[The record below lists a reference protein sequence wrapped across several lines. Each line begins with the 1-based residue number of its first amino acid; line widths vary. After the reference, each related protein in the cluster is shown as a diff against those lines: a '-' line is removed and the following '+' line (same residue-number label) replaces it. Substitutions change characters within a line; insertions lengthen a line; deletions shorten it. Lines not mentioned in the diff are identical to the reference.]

1 MNQHAHYCRREHLK
15 QHQNLDDFSVFCIFC
30 KQDSGYK
37 ITQGPTFSIPSSLNV
52 SSIVP
57 EDTVSGFTT
66 FLNTDDDSS
75 YQPEVPIND
84 HEIQTI
90 AESEDIG
97 QFFCATCGKVVDDHD
112 DKVKLVC
119 CGKIVHESCNSV
131 VVGTLKKL
139 DMNRCF
145 RGPACLVC
153 SSAKYMIF
161 KDYMLTCQENPIDM
175 KDGIHSMAAS
185 PNAHFL
191 VTSVV
196 LYLYGFNFGDANP
209 WSIKRTF
216 SKYPD
221 MLKELDDAKKFFVE
235 SEDDRKVLE
244 SLATSTIHRLRN
256 VFLNPD
262 RACDILG
269 RTPGCEQIMKI
280 LYSVYRDAHKLYPD
294 VHKQMLDFHKETVLR
309 IHEEIQNTIVTPPKH
324 VCMKPCC
331 RTLCVE
337 AHPIIY
343 VPTSG
348 PLPAPSAPSYHP
360 VSPRRQQ
367 VEQPLPVS
375 PQRQQVPVTRDQF
388 QSPPP
393 AMSGFQESNA
403 HTPIERMETQSAQM
417 QPFNKQDLIIEIM
430 NGNDTSPTLSTAI
443 QILKAIG
450 KVDDDEGETK
460 LSLIK
465 AILNTDT
472 SDDMELITKAIY
484 TSGHVTKRIR
494 VN

>member
-1 MNQHAHYCRREHLK
+1 
-15 QHQNLDDFSVFCIFC
+15 
-30 KQDSGYK
+30 
-37 ITQGPTFSIPSSLNV
+37 
-52 SSIVP
+52 
-57 EDTVSGFTT
+57 
-66 FLNTDDDSS
+66 
-75 YQPEVPIND
+75 
-84 HEIQTI
+84 
-90 AESEDIG
+90 
-97 QFFCATCGKVVDDHD
+97 
-112 DKVKLVC
+112 
-119 CGKIVHESCNSV
+119 
-131 VVGTLKKL
+131 
-139 DMNRCF
+139 
-145 RGPACLVC
+145 
-153 SSAKYMIF
+153 MIF
-161 KDYMLTCQENPIDM
+161 KDYTLTSQENPVDM
-175 KDGIHSMAAS
+175 KDGIHPMAAS

-221 MLKELDDAKKFFVE
+221 MLKELDEAKKFFVE

-244 SLATSTIHRLRN
+244 NLTAGTIQRLRN

-269 RTPGCEQIMKI
+269 RTPRCEQIMKI
-280 LYSVYRDAHKLYPD
+280 LYLVYRDARKLYP
-294 VHKQMLDFHKETVLR
+294 VIHQPMMDFHKETVLR
-309 IHEEIQNTIVTPPKH
+309 IHDEIRNTIVIPPKH

-343 VPTSG
+343 VPTIG

-360 VSPRRQQ
+360 ITHA
-367 VEQPLPVS
+367 VS
-375 PQRQQVPVTRDQF
+375 PQRQQIDQPQHVAQEQF
-388 QSPPP
+388 QSPPL
-393 AMSGFQESNA
+393 AMSGFQQSNA
-403 HTPIERMETQSAQM
+403 HSPIERMETSPPMQM
-417 QPFNKQDLIIEIM
+417 NNKKDLIVEIM
-430 NGNDTSPTLSTAI
+430 NGHDASPTLSTAI

-450 KVDDDEGETK
+450 KIDDDEDETK

-472 SDDMELITKAIY
+472 SADMELITKAIY
-484 TSGHVTKRIR
+484 TSGHVAKRVR

>member
-15 QHQNLDDFSVFCIFC
+15 QHQNLDDFKVFCIFC

-37 ITQGPTFSIPSSLNV
+37 ITQGPTFSIPTSLNV
-52 SSIVP
+52 SSIVQEP
-57 EDTVSGFTT
+57 TVSGFTT
-66 FLNTDDDSS
+66 FMNTTDDDSS
-75 YQPEVPIND
+75 YQPEVPVND
-84 HEIQTI
+84 QEIQTI
-90 AESEDIG
+90 AESEDTG
-97 QFFCATCGKVVDDHD
+97 QIFCATCGKKVDDLD
-112 DKVKLVC
+112 DKVKIVC
-119 CGKIVHESCNSV
+119 CGQVVHEACNSV

-153 SSAKYMIF
+153 SSAKYMIS
-161 KDYMLTCQENPIDM
+161 KDYMLTCHENPVDI
-175 KDGIHSMAAS
+175 KDGIHPMAAS

-209 WSIKRTF
+209 WYIKRTF

-244 SLATSTIHRLRN
+244 SIATNTLHGLRN

-269 RTPGCEQIMKI
+269 RTPRCEQIMKI
-280 LYSVYRDAHKLYPD
+280 LYSVYRDAHKLYPG
-294 VHKQMLDFHKETVLR
+294 VHEQMMDFHKETVLR
-309 IHEEIQNTIVTPPKH
+309 IQAEIQNTIVTPPKH

-343 VPTSG
+343 VPTVG
-348 PLPAPSAPSYHP
+348 PLPVQSAPSYHP
-360 VSPRRQQ
+360 I
-367 VEQPLPVS
+367 S
-375 PQRQQVPVTRDQF
+375 PQRQQVEQQPLVTQEQF

-393 AMSGFQESNA
+393 AMSGYQESNV
-403 HTPIERMETQSAQM
+403 HTPERRKETQSPQIRSC
-417 QPFNKQDLIIEIM
+417 NKKDLIIEIM
-430 NGNDTSPTLSTAI
+430 DGNDTSPTLSMAI

-450 KVDDDEGETK
+450 KVDDDEVETK

-465 AILNTDT
+465 AILNTNT

-484 TSGHVTKRIR
+484 TSGHITKRTR